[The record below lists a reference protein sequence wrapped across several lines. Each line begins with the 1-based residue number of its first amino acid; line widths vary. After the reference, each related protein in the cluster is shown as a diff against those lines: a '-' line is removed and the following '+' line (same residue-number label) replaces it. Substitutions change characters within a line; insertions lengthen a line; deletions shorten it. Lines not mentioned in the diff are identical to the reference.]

1 MFSDFHGLEGEA
13 GFKACELYS
22 CDDDAETLTATTP
35 EEAVKDYLDEAGT
48 GLAVLNVYGYRRRG
62 LDEIEPALNPEHI
75 VEEILEA
82 LDEEYSGGDESSEAT
97 PAMLKAAEALV
108 AAIRADYKVWQCER
122 THSATW
128 SK

>member
-1 MFSDFHGLEGEA
+1 MLSDFEGPGGEVD
-13 GFKACELYS
+13 FRRCDLYS
-22 CDDDAETLTATTP
+22 CDDGANELTATTP
-35 EEAVKDYLDEAGT
+35 EDAVEDYLSDAGEPP
-48 GLAVLNVYGYRRRG
+48 LKVYGYRRRA
-62 LDEIEPALNPEHI
+62 LEEIESALNPEHI

-82 LDEEYSGGDESSEAT
+82 LDDEYGGGEEANVAT